1 MTHSLIRSPW
11 AQARGDAGHRFSVC
25 GVLSH

>member
-1 MTHSLIRSPW
+1 MTHSLNRSPW
-11 AQARGDAGHRFSVC
+11 AQARGDARHRFSVC